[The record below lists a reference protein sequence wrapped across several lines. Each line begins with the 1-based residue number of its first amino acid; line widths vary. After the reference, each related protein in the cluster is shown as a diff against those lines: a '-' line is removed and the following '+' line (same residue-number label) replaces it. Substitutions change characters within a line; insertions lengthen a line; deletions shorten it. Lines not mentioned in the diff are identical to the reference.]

1 MHVAFFFSFCLVPA
15 PEEVSMASA
24 VPTVGTVGGADH
36 CVRSDGS
43 GVLHGPLPDNAH
55 R

>member
-1 MHVAFFFSFCLVPA
+1 
-15 PEEVSMASA
+15 MASA

-36 CVRSDGS
+36 CVHSDGS

>member
-1 MHVAFFFSFCLVPA
+1 MHIAFFFYRCPVPV

-24 VPTVGTVGGADH
+24 VPSVGTVGGADH
-36 CVRSDGS
+36 CVRFDGS

>member
-1 MHVAFFFSFCLVPA
+1 MHVAFFHPVPA

-24 VPTVGTVGGADH
+24 VPTVGTVGSADH
-36 CVRSDGS
+36 RGRSDGS